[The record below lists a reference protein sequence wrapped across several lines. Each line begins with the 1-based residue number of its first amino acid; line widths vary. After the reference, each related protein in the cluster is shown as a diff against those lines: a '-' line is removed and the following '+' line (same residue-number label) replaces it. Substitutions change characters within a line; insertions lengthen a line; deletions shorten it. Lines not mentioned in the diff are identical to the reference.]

1 MNNRNKEDTEAEEFQ
16 KLLQTLFGNVF
27 AGTDPS
33 ANCGNPDA
41 AKFMEDFQ
49 KGFSTGF
56 AASDQYAQQT
66 APPENA
72 QPIGFLPTFLF
83 SGKSQM
89 SLVLTRISLSC
100 S

>member
-1 MNNRNKEDTEAEEFQ
+1 M
-16 KLLQTLFGNVF
+16 FGNVF
-27 AGTDPS
+27 AGADQ
-33 ANCGNPDA
+33 NGNGGNPDA

-49 KGFSTGF
+49 RGFSTGF

-72 QPIGFLPTFLF
+72 QPLGFLPTFLF

-89 SLVLTRISLSC
+89 SLVITCIILSY